1 MRARDRLLKAALR
14 ERFLV
19 SLTSGEAV
27 EGLLC
32 DVDDRTL
39 ILAAAASVGAD
50 GTRTP
55 IDGLVYLPRPTVA
68 YLQRT

>member
-1 MRARDRLLKAALR
+1 M
-14 ERFLV
+14 

-27 EGLLC
+27 EGLLM
-32 DVDDRTL
+32 DVDDRML
-39 ILAAAASVGAD
+39 ILAAASAVSAD

-55 IDGLVYLPRPTVA
+55 IDGLTYLPRPQVA